1 MTEIAPPARPPRFAR
16 LRRGGPRAMLWQA
29 AALVALLA
37 LGLWLVTNARAALD
51 ARGMTSGL
59 DFLFVAA
66 PFSLGEGFFTFTSGD
81 TYLSAIGVGLGNTVM
96 LSLVSMVTATL
107 LGAAAGVAALS
118 RNPLAAGLARGYVDI
133 FRNTPQLVQI
143 VFWYTFFTLM
153 PAARD
158 AWSILGVVFASNR
171 GLTVPAPQ
179 DRATLALV
187 FLALCAG
194 GVLAFLLG
202 RLARRRPADPLR
214 PRRWTGPLLT
224 GLILGPP
231 LLVWLGRGA
240 PLAWSVPSLG
250 KFNFSGGAT
259 LSPEFLAIYFGLS
272 FYIAAFIAEIVRGG
286 VQSVD
291 AGQVEAARTIGLSP
305 GSIYR
310 RIVAPQAFRVVI
322 PPLAAQY
329 VSLIKNSSLGVAVGY
344 PDLFSVSNTALTYS
358 GRTIEVLLVMA
369 VIYLM
374 LSVSV
379 GLVATLFNRLV
390 QIPGR

>member
-1 MTEIAPPARPPRFAR
+1 MTDIAPPARPPRFAR
-16 LRRGGPRAMLWQA
+16 LRRGGPRAALWQLAVLA
-29 AALVALLA
+29 AVIALGVWLVA
-37 LGLWLVTNARAALD
+37 NARAALE

-59 DFLFVAA
+59 DFLFAAA
-66 PFSLGEGFFTFTSGD
+66 PFSLGEGFFSFSSGD
-81 TYLSAIGVGLGNTVM
+81 SYLSALGVGLGNTVM

-107 LGAAAGVAALS
+107 IGAVTGVAALS
-118 RNPLAAGLARGYVDI
+118 RNPLAAGLARGYIDL

-158 AWSILGVVFASNR
+158 AWSILDVAFASNR
-171 GLTVPAPQ
+171 GLTVPAPD
-179 DRATLALV
+179 DRETLALV
-187 FLALCAG
+187 FLAFCG
-194 GVLAFLLG
+194 GLLLAFLIG
-202 RLARRRPADPLR
+202 RLARRRPADPQR
-214 PRRWTGPLLT
+214 PRRWTGPLVAL
-224 GLILGPP
+224 LVLGPP
-231 LLVWLGRGA
+231 LAVWLGAGV
-240 PLAWSVPSLG
+240 PLGWSVPALG

-344 PDLFSVSNTALTYS
+344 PDLFSTSNTALTYS
-358 GRTIEVLLVMA
+358 GRTIEVLVVMA
-369 VIYLM
+369 CIYLA

-379 GLVATLFNRLV
+379 GLVANLFNRLV